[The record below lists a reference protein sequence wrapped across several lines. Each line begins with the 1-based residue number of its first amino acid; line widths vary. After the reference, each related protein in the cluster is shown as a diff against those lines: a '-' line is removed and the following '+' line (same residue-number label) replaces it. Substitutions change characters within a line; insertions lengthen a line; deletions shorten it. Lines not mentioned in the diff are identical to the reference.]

1 MVGFEKPRLFFLFL
15 GVCTATLILTSI
27 VRAQTPTQ
35 SDPDLV
41 QGALLYDKWY
51 AALGQNPPDGNMPIW
66 SRQTTNTRSGPDTW
80 RCVECHGWDY
90 RGAAGAYA
98 SGSHYTGFPD
108 IKTVTETLSE
118 QDIVAHLKGANDPQ
132 HDFSSYLNDTALAQL
147 AYFLKNGLIDDSQ
160 YIDPVSLKVI
170 DADTNHGKQLFDSV
184 CSQCHGADGKKIIFR
199 TEGIDEYL
207 GSVAHRDPWRFLHR
221 TRFGTAGTSMPV
233 GYTLGW
239 TPADGR
245 DILAYASTLP
255 TGGEI
260 QVKEPTARPNLVPTA
275 LPGGPATNLWTGIFT
290 GLGAFTFMAGYALL
304 FIGGFMLV
312 GYIVVVLLRKR
323 K

>member
-1 MVGFEKPRLFFLFL
+1 MVRFIKPCLLLLIALFAVTLF
-15 GVCTATLILTSI
+15 ITSI
-27 VRAQTPTQ
+27 VQAQTPSQ

-41 QGALLYDKWY
+41 EGALLYDRWF
-51 AALGQNPPDGNMPIW
+51 AALGINPPDGNMPIW

-90 RGAAGAYA
+90 RGASGAYA

-108 IKTVTETLSE
+108 IKTVTESLSE
-118 QDIVAHLKGANDPQ
+118 QDIVAHLKGANDPA
-132 HDFSSYLNDTALAQL
+132 HNFSPYLNETALSQL

-170 DADTNHGKQLFDSV
+170 DANVTHGKQLYGSV
-184 CSQCHGADGKKIIFR
+184 CAQCHGEDGKKIIFR

-207 GSVAHRDPWRFLHR
+207 GSVAKRDPWRFLHR

-245 DILAYASTLP
+245 DILAYAYTLP

-260 QVKEPTARPNLVPTA
+260 AVQEPTARPNLVPTP
-275 LPGGPATNLWTGIFT
+275 LPRGPATNLWTGIFT
-290 GLGAFTFMAGYALL
+290 GLGAFVFMAGYALL
-304 FIGGFMLV
+304 FIGGFLLV
-312 GYIVVVLLRKR
+312 GYIVVIILRKR
-323 K
+323 N

>member
-1 MVGFEKPRLFFLFL
+1 MVKYIKPCLLSFL
-15 GVCTATLILTSI
+15 GLLAVGLIMTSN
-27 VRAQTPTQ
+27 VRAQTPAQ
-35 SDPDLV
+35 SDSDLV
-41 QGALLYDKWY
+41 EGALLYDNWF
-51 AALGQNPPDGNMPIW
+51 AALAINPPAGNMPIW

-80 RCVECHGWDY
+80 RCAECHGWDY
-90 RGAAGAYA
+90 RGASGAYA

-108 IKTVTETLSE
+108 LKTVTETLNE
-118 QDIVAHLKGANDPQ
+118 QDIIAHLKGAKDPD
-132 HDFSSYLNDTALAQL
+132 HNFSPYLNDIALSQL
-147 AYFLKNGLIDDSQ
+147 AKFLKNGLIDDSQ
-160 YIDPVSLKVI
+160 YIDPVSLEVI
-170 DADTNHGKQLFDSV
+170 NANNNHGKQLYDSV
-184 CSQCHGADGKKIIFR
+184 CAQCHGEDGKKIIFR

-245 DILAYASTLP
+245 DILAYAYTLP

-260 QVKEPTARPNLVPTA
+260 PVQEPTARPSLVPTA
-275 LPGGPATNLWTGIFT
+275 LPGGPATDLWTGILT
-290 GLGAFTFMAGYALL
+290 GLGAFTFMAGYSLL
-304 FIGGFMLV
+304 FIGGFLLV
-312 GYIVVVLLRKR
+312 GFIVVFILRKR

>member
-1 MVGFEKPRLFFLFL
+1 MARYKIPCLLLLMGLI
-15 GVCTATLILTSI
+15 AITLILSGN
-27 VRAQTPTQ
+27 VQAQTP
-35 SDPDLV
+35 SPSVPGLV
-41 QGALLYDKWY
+41 KGALLYDKWF
-51 AALGQNPPDGNMPIW
+51 AALGINPPAGNMPIW

-90 RGAAGAYA
+90 RGVAGAYA

-108 IKTVTETLSE
+108 IKTVTQTLSE
-118 QDIVAHLKGANDPQ
+118 QDIVDHLKGLKDPD
-132 HDFSSYLNDTALAQL
+132 HNFSSYLNDTALSQL
-147 AYFLKNGLIDDSQ
+147 AVFLKNGLIDDSQ
-160 YIDPVSLKVI
+160 YIDPVSLRVI
-170 DADTNHGKQLFDSV
+170 DADINHGKQLYDSV
-184 CSQCHGADGKKIIFR
+184 CAQCHGADGKKIIFR

-207 GSVAHRDPWRFLHR
+207 GSVATRDPWRFLHR

-245 DILAYASTLP
+245 DILAYAHTLP

-260 QVKEPTARPNLVPTA
+260 PVQEPTARPNLAPTP
-275 LPGGPATNLWTGIFT
+275 LPGGPATNLWTGIIT
-290 GLGAFTFMAGYALL
+290 GLGAFILMAGYAAL
-304 FIGGFMLV
+304 FIGGFLLV
-312 GYIVVVLLRKR
+312 GFIVVFILRKR

>member
-1 MVGFEKPRLFFLFL
+1 LASLPVSL
-15 GVCTATLILTSI
+15 VITSI
-27 VRAQTPTQ
+27 VRAQTLPQ

-41 QGALLYDKWY
+41 QGALLYDKWF
-51 AALGQNPPDGNMPIW
+51 AALGINPPDGNMPIW

-90 RGAAGAYA
+90 RGAAGAYV

-132 HDFSSYLNDTALAQL
+132 HDFSAYLNDTALSQL

-170 DADTNHGKQLFDSV
+170 DADTNHGKQLFDFV
-184 CSQCHGADGKKIIFR
+184 CSQCHGVDGKKIIFR

-260 QVKEPTARPNLVPTA
+260 PVQEPTARPNLVPTA

-290 GLGAFTFMAGYALL
+290 GLGAFTFMAGYAFL
-304 FIGGFMLV
+304 FIGGFLLV
-312 GYIVVVLLRKR
+312 GYIVVILLRKR

>member
-1 MVGFEKPRLFFLFL
+1 MVRFIKPCLLLLMALFAVPLF
-15 GVCTATLILTSI
+15 ITSI
-27 VRAQTPTQ
+27 VQAQTPSQ

-41 QGALLYDKWY
+41 EGALLYDKWF
-51 AALGQNPPDGNMPIW
+51 ATLGINPPSGNMPIW

-90 RGAAGAYA
+90 RGASGAYA

-118 QDIVAHLKGANDPQ
+118 QDIVAHLKGVNDQ
-132 HDFSSYLNDTALAQL
+132 AHNFSSFLNDTALSQL
-147 AYFLKNGLIDDSQ
+147 AHFLKNGLIDDSQ

-170 DADTNHGKQLFDSV
+170 DADVKHGKQLYVSV
-184 CSQCHGADGKKIIFR
+184 CAQCHGEDGKKIIFR

-207 GSVAHRDPWRFLHR
+207 GSVANRDPWRFLHR

-239 TPADGR
+239 TPTDGR
-245 DILAYASTLP
+245 DILAYAHTLP

-260 QVKEPTARPNLVPTA
+260 PVKEPTARPNLVPTP

-290 GLGAFTFMAGYALL
+290 GLGAFIFMAGYALL
-304 FIGGFMLV
+304 FIGGFLLV
-312 GYIVVVLLRKR
+312 GYIVVVILRKR

>member
-1 MVGFEKPRLFFLFL
+1 MLRSIKPGLLFL
-15 GVCTATLILTSI
+15 LLAFFAVALVTSSI
-27 VRAQTPTQ
+27 VQAQAPSQ
-35 SDPDLV
+35 SDPDLI
-41 QGALLYDKWY
+41 QGALLYDKWF
-51 AALGQNPPDGNMPIW
+51 AALGIDPPAGNMPIW

-108 IKTVTETLSE
+108 IKTVTESLSE
-118 QDIVAHLKGANDPQ
+118 PDIVTHLKGAQDPQ
-132 HDFSSYLNDTALAQL
+132 HNFSTYLDDTALSQL

-170 DADTNHGKQLFDSV
+170 AADVSHGKQLYDSV
-184 CSQCHGADGKKIIFR
+184 CAECHGADGKKIIFR
-199 TEGIDEYL
+199 TEGIAEYL
-207 GSVAHRDPWRFLHR
+207 GSVANRDPWRFLHR

-245 DILAYASTLP
+245 DILAYAHTLP
-255 TGGEI
+255 TGAEI
-260 QVKEPTARPNLVPTA
+260 PVQEPTARPNLVPTA

-304 FIGGFMLV
+304 FIGGFLLV
-312 GYIVVVLLRKR
+312 GYIVVVILRKR

>member
-1 MVGFEKPRLFFLFL
+1 MVRFKKPRLFFLLL
-15 GVCTATLILTSI
+15 GVCTVTLIVTSI

-51 AALGQNPPDGNMPIW
+51 AAVGVNPPDGNMPIW

-90 RGAAGAYA
+90 RGATGAYA

-118 QDIVAHLKGANDPQ
+118 QEIVAHLKGANDPQ
-132 HDFSSYLNDTALAQL
+132 HDFSAYLNDTALSQL
-147 AYFLKNGLIDDSQ
+147 AYFLKNGLIDDTE

-260 QVKEPTARPNLVPTA
+260 QVQEPTARPNLVPTA

-304 FIGGFMLV
+304 FIGGFLIV
-312 GYIVVVLLRKR
+312 GYIVVFLLRKR

>member
-1 MVGFEKPRLFFLFL
+1 MVKFIKPCILIFIVLFA
-15 GVCTATLILTSI
+15 VTLIITGN
-27 VRAQTPTQ
+27 VRAQTPPK

-41 QGALLYDKWY
+41 QGALLYDNWF
-51 AALGQNPPDGNMPIW
+51 AALGIDPPTGDMPVW
-66 SRQTTNTRSGPDTW
+66 SRQGTNTRSGPDTW

-90 RGAAGAYA
+90 RGASGAYA

-108 IKTVTETLSE
+108 IKTVTESLSE
-118 QDIVAHLKGANDPQ
+118 QDIVVHLKGGSDPA
-132 HDFSSYLNDTALAQL
+132 HNFSPYLDDTALSQL

-160 YIDPVSLKVI
+160 YIDPVSLRVI
-170 DADTNHGKQLFDSV
+170 DADLSHGKQLYDTV
-184 CSQCHGADGKKIIFR
+184 CAQCHGADGKKIIFR
-199 TEGIDEYL
+199 SEGIDEYL

-245 DILAYASTLP
+245 DILAYAYTLP

-260 QVKEPTARPNLVPTA
+260 PVREPTARPNLVPTP

-290 GLGAFTFMAGYALL
+290 GLGAFVFMAGYSVL
-304 FIGGFMLV
+304 FIGGFLLV
-312 GYIVVVLLRKR
+312 GYIVVVILRKR